1 MHAWLAQKSVLE
13 VSRPLTNSTG
23 LPWPPGTSLHHW
35 KSTTSNLSNCP
46 NIHTLW
52 SEVTKKFNSCFS
64 SILPFGPWSEH
75 PTPTQSPVLGM
86 SSTFATTISFLHAVQ
101 TLEPWCVLCLCY
113 CCWTISKT
121 PTSNPCPLPNVQ
133 PNSGQHNSH
142 ELYQLILFLVWI
154 VKKYIKESLCQV
166 SA

>member
-1 MHAWLAQKSVLE
+1 MADLHLPNSPYSLIIILIGKLIWLIWALG
-13 VSRPLTNSTG
+13 STFAI
-23 LPWPPGTSLHHW
+23 LLLFEKTVPG
-35 KSTTSNLSNCP
+35 
-46 NIHTLW
+46 
-52 SEVTKKFNSCFS
+52 KKFNSCFS

-86 SSTFATTISFLHAVQ
+86 SSTFATTTSFLHAVQ